1 MSHLL
6 PSSRSP
12 QGHSSDLERLWRAL
26 MTTSWQCL
34 VVIPAGPSTSVDSVL
49 DALQLVLAPDGS
61 DTTEILDGRSAS
73 MGDGD
78 LLARQVVD
86 GGSTGRRVVAFI
98 DPITQSLA
106 GVPLVRAADSVL
118 LIVQID
124 SSDVESLSSTLSIV
138 GADRVVGA
146 VAVSASS

>member
-1 MSHLL
+1 MSRLL
-6 PSSRSP
+6 PSSRNSRS
-12 QGHSSDLERLWRAL
+12 HSSDLERLWRAL
-26 MTTSWQCL
+26 LPTGWRCL
-34 VVIPAGPSTSVDSVL
+34 VVIPAGPATSVDPVL
-49 DALQLVLAPDGS
+49 DALRLVLSPDGP
-61 DTTEILDGRSAS
+61 DKIEILDARGAS

-86 GGSTGRRVVAFI
+86 GGSPGRRVIAFI

>member
-1 MSHLL
+1 
-6 PSSRSP
+6 
-12 QGHSSDLERLWRAL
+12 

-49 DALQLVLAPDGS
+49 DALELVLGPDGS

-86 GGSTGRRVVAFI
+86 DESTGRRVVAFI